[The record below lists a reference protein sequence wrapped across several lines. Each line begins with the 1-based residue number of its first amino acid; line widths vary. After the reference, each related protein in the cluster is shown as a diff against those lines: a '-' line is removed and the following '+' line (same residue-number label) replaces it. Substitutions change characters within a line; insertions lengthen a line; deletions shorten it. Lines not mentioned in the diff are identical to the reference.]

1 MVLYHHGIKG
11 MHWGIRRFQ
20 NKDGSLTAEGIKR
33 YRTDLNFK
41 YKYDKYKAKQDAK
54 AAEKAKQK
62 EIKRV
67 DKLMKKN
74 SRKLTAEELEERIN
88 RLAMETRIVDL
99 ERGLDANKP
108 SNKNNQGN
116 NQGNNNQGKDK
127 VVGFGKKLAG
137 DIITNTGNVVAKGI
151 AGYVGAKI
159 LKGMFGDKDGS
170 DSTSNKSDKNQSR
183 NANDDADDDDN
194 TTNSGKTT
202 GAKGVKGMPWGVRDK
217 DKAKTFDGV
226 VDEDYSSD
234 KKHKESTWTSDFVD
248 VDWEPAGDSF
258 TTSYWKAES
267 SPSTSYGKDFVS
279 SYLTTSAVPQ
289 LPYNKR

>member
-41 YKYDKYKAKQDAK
+41 YKYDKYKAKQEAK
-54 AAEKAKQK
+54 AAAKAKQK
-62 EIKRV
+62 EIKRI
-67 DKLMKKN
+67 DALMKKN

-88 RLAMETRIVDL
+88 RLAMETKIVDL
-99 ERGLDANKP
+99 ERGLDAGKP
-108 SNKNNQGN
+108 SNKDKPVNNQQKESG
-116 NQGNNNQGKDK
+116 K
-127 VVGFGKKLAG
+127 VVGFGKKVVG
-137 DIITNTGNVVAKGI
+137 DIVSETGKVVAKGV

-159 LKGMFGDKDGS
+159 LKGVLGNKDDS
-170 DSTSNKSDKNQSR
+170 ESTSNKPDKNQSR
-183 NANDDADDDDN
+183 NTDDDN
-194 TTNSGKTT
+194 ATSSGKTT

-217 DKAKTFDGV
+217 EKAKSFDGV

-234 KKHKESTWTSDFVD
+234 KKRKESTWTKWTNDFVD

-258 TTSYWKAES
+258 TTSYWEAES

-279 SYLTTSAVPQ
+279 SYLTTSTVPL

>member
-99 ERGLDANKP
+99 ERGLDASKP

-116 NQGNNNQGKDK
+116 NQEKGQGK
-127 VVGFGKKLAG
+127 VVGFGKKVAG
-137 DIITNTGNVVAKGI
+137 DIISETGKVVAKGI

-159 LKGMFGDKDGS
+159 LKGVLGDK
-170 DSTSNKSDKNQSR
+170 SNKSDDKQS
-183 NANDDADDDDN
+183 NKSDDDN
-194 TTNSGKTT
+194 TTNNETKT
-202 GAKGVKGMPWGVRDK
+202 GSAKGVKGMPWGVRDK

-234 KKHKESTWTSDFVD
+234 GKHKKSTWTKQTDDFVD
-248 VDWEPAGDSF
+248 VDWESAGDSF
-258 TTSYWKAES
+258 ATSYWEAATS
-267 SPSTSYGKDFVS
+267 QSMSYGKDFVS
-279 SYLTTSAVPQ
+279 GYLTTSTVPL